1 MHIRDYKK
9 YILDLIHLSLPILAG
24 NLGQMLI
31 NVGDVY
37 VAGHYSTNVLAAI
50 SVASA
55 IFMTFIVA
63 GSGLCAGITPVLS
76 NYRGERKPV
85 KKLFGITVV
94 YSLCLSVIF
103 FILLWAAIP
112 LVYKIGLSDKIINDT
127 VEYLKI
133 STYSIFGIFLFASL
147 KEFLQAH
154 EIVILPNV
162 LISIGV
168 VLNVV
173 LNFALVWGF
182 WIIPELGVTGL
193 AIASLSVRMLL
204 AGILFLYCMKL
215 LKGSIYKNTKKYIKD
230 LMITGAPIAGAM
242 FIEFLG
248 FNIVAILVGKF
259 EPVYAACHNIIISV
273 TSGVYMVPFSISNA
287 LSVKVGYANGAR
299 HSVDIKRYTLS
310 ALWFVIIYTLCAV
323 IMYLLFKEAIMKLFT
338 GDIAVI
344 KLGASIMI
352 IVACFTVFDGIQ
364 SVCMGALKGMKQ
376 TLQILMVMFLS
387 YALVSIPTGLI
398 LAYKYN
404 KILNGFWFGLALGI
418 TLASF
423 TSGIIL
429 IKKYF
434 KIKKEYS
441 TPL

>member
-1 MHIRDYKK
+1 
-9 YILDLIHLSLPILAG
+9 
-24 NLGQMLI
+24 
-31 NVGDVY
+31 
-37 VAGHYSTNVLAAI
+37 
-50 SVASA
+50 
-55 IFMTFIVA
+55 
-63 GSGLCAGITPVLS
+63 
-76 NYRGERKPV
+76 
-85 KKLFGITVV
+85 
-94 YSLCLSVIF
+94 
-103 FILLWAAIP
+103 
-112 LVYKIGLSDKIINDT
+112 
-127 VEYLKI
+127 
-133 STYSIFGIFLFASL
+133 
-147 KEFLQAH
+147 
-154 EIVILPNV
+154 
-162 LISIGV
+162 
-168 VLNVV
+168 
-173 LNFALVWGF
+173 
-182 WIIPELGVTGL
+182 
-193 AIASLSVRMLL
+193 
-204 AGILFLYCMKL
+204 
-215 LKGSIYKNTKKYIKD
+215 
-230 LMITGAPIAGAM
+230 
-242 FIEFLG
+242 
-248 FNIVAILVGKF
+248 
-259 EPVYAACHNIIISV
+259 
-273 TSGVYMVPFSISNA
+273 MVPFSISNA

-338 GDIAVI
+338 GDSAVI